1 MSTSQPAVGN
11 RPGLSNV
18 VDIIIA
24 PNAAFARLREVPTW
38 GWAFLVV
45 TLLGIAGGLMV
56 GPAVVHALQI
66 SLPAQLAS
74 NPGIMKLPADQRQQ
88 QIDGIVKFS
97 TMIAQFSWVF
107 VPIGVL
113 LVGLIQG
120 LIMLIFNAAAK
131 GDGSFKKYFALSVT
145 VGIVGYG
152 LGSLATGIIVLL
164 RGSNSFET
172 SAAIQGVLPSLA
184 LLAPGAS
191 KVLSGFLGA
200 VNVFTIWAT
209 VLTAYGMTTI
219 GRVSRAPAWAAAIT
233 MLIITALFA
242 AWGAS
247 RS

>member
-1 MSTSQPAVGN
+1 MSTSPPAVGN

-38 GWAFLVV
+38 GWAYLVV
-45 TLLGIAGGLMV
+45 VLLGIAGALLVMPGVM
-56 GPAVVHALQI
+56 HAMQTSI
-66 SLPAQLAS
+66 PAQLAT
-74 NPGIMKLPADQRQQ
+74 NPGIMKLPADQRDKAIQN
-88 QIDGIVKFS
+88 GLKFALLV
-97 TMIAQFSWVF
+97 AQFSWVF

-113 LVGLIQG
+113 LVGLLQG
-120 LIMLIFNAAAK
+120 LIMLVFNAVGK

-152 LGSLATGIIVLL
+152 LASLATGIIVML
-164 RGSNSFET
+164 RGSDSFEST
-172 SAAIQGVLPSLA
+172 VAIQQVVPSLA

-191 KVLSGFLGA
+191 KVLTAFLA
-200 VNVFTIWAT
+200 IFNVFTIWAT
-209 VLTAYGMTTI
+209 VLTAYGMTVV
-219 GRVSRAPAWAAAIT
+219 GRVSRAPAWTAALA
-233 MLIITALFA
+233 MLVLTALFA

>member
-1 MSTSQPAVGN
+1 
-11 RPGLSNV
+11 
-18 VDIIIA
+18 
-24 PNAAFARLREVPTW
+24 
-38 GWAFLVV
+38 
-45 TLLGIAGGLMV
+45 MV

-66 SLPAQLAS
+66 SLPAQLAT
-74 NPGIMKLPADQRQQ
+74 NPGLMKLPADQRQQ